1 MNINEQTEINR
12 EVLSKLMI
20 TVNDPVKEDWINYI
34 RNSNYDNNP
43 SSKPNLFRLSLT
55 NKIYELEQDG
65 RIPFHMTITYLNY
78 VDKMNKDNPYTYQ
91 ERDINRFFINFY
103 TKKFLP
109 FLLNTKNIHT
119 NIKKSIQ
126 PISYCFVDEHEMTPV
141 KSIVFNENTKFVQ
154 ETFMFPVRLHHHCI
168 LSVHPETLE
177 RMESLVGENT
187 LVRYEFSPKF
197 MTTDL
202 KKCESMRLLYSSK
215 MLRKYPDFLSFPDS
229 LKRHRRS

>member
-1 MNINEQTEINR
+1 MYFKEKTEHNR

-20 TVNDPVKEDWINYI
+20 KTNDPVREDWINYI

-43 SSKPNLFRLSLT
+43 LTKPNLFRLSLT
-55 NKIYELEQDG
+55 NKMYELEQEGRTQFHLTVTYKPFSG
-65 RIPFHMTITYLNY
+65 RIYSE
-78 VDKMNKDNPYTYQ
+78 K
-91 ERDINRFFINFY
+91 DINIFFINFY

-126 PISYCFVDEHEMTPV
+126 PISYCFVDEHETKPV
-141 KSIVFNENTKFVQ
+141 KNQVFNSNTRFVQ
-154 ETFMFPVRLHHHCI
+154 DTFMFPVRLHHHCI

-177 RMESLVGENT
+177 RMETLIGEDT
-187 LVRYEFSPKF
+187 LVRNEFSSKI
-197 MTTDL
+197 MSTDL

-215 MLRKYPDFLSFPDS
+215 MLKQYPDFLSFPDS
-229 LKRHRRS
+229 LKRHHRN

>member
-1 MNINEQTEINR
+1 MYFKEQTEHNR

-20 TVNDPVKEDWINYI
+20 KTNDPIREDWINYI

-43 SSKPNLFRLSLT
+43 LTKPNLFRLSLT
-55 NKIYELEQDG
+55 NKIYELEQEGRTQFHLTVTYKPFSG
-65 RIPFHMTITYLNY
+65 RIYSE
-78 VDKMNKDNPYTYQ
+78 K
-91 ERDINRFFINFY
+91 DINTFFINFY

-126 PISYCFVDEHEMTPV
+126 PISYCFVDEHETKPV
-141 KSIVFNENTKFVQ
+141 KNQVFNSNTRFVQ
-154 ETFMFPVRLHHHCI
+154 DTFMFPVRLHHHCI

-187 LVRYEFSPKF
+187 LVRNGFSNKF

-215 MLRKYPDFLSFPDS
+215 MLKQYPDFLSFPDS
-229 LKRHRRS
+229 LKRHHRS

>member
-1 MNINEQTEINR
+1 MNIKEQTEINR

-55 NKIYELEQDG
+55 NKMYELEQEG
-65 RIPFHMTITYLNY
+65 RTQFHLTTTYKPYSGRNY
-78 VDKMNKDNPYTYQ
+78 TEK
-91 ERDINRFFINFY
+91 DINTFFINFY

-229 LKRHRRS
+229 LKRHRKI